1 MNRKIKD
8 ALTLGIAAAFVFVF
22 ALWGI
27 CKSDDAVSES
37 ERRALKQFPTLNVE
51 EVLSGRFQSNF
62 ESYTLDQFPLRDTF
76 RTLKA
81 LAVRDLFREK
91 DNNGIYVADGYA
103 AKLDYPVN
111 EDSVAHAVDRF
122 RYVYETYF
130 KDTGANVYLSVIP
143 DKNYFLAAEN
153 GYPAMDYDKLF
164 ALVQEKTDFAQYID
178 LTDALSLSSYYRTD
192 THWRQEALVPVA
204 SLLADAMDVSI
215 PTDFTPVTLDTPFYG
230 VYRGQSALPL
240 APDGL
245 TYLTNDVLDACRVYD
260 YENSEYLPIY
270 TLEKADGSD
279 PYEIFLSGPKSLLRI
294 ENPNAKTERRLI
306 VFRDSFAASL
316 VPLLAEGYSEITLV
330 DIRYLSPT
338 MLDKFIDLTA
348 QDVLFLYS
356 ASVLNDSSTIK

>member
-1 MNRKIKD
+1 MNKKIKD
-8 ALTLGIAAAFVFVF
+8 RLTLGVAVLFILVF

-27 CKSDDAVSES
+27 FKEDDALSVS
-37 ERRALKQFPTLNVE
+37 ERRALKQFPTVNAA

-62 ESYTLDQFPLRDTF
+62 ESYTLDQFPLRDEF

-111 EDSVAHAVDRF
+111 EDSVAHAADRF

-153 GYPAMDYDKLF
+153 GYPTMDYEKLF

-204 SLLADAMDVSI
+204 SLLADAMGVSI
-215 PTDFTPVTLDTPFYG
+215 PTDFTPVTLDTPFNG

-240 APDGL
+240 APDAL

-260 YENSEYLPIY
+260 YENSEYLPVY

-279 PYEIFLSGPKSLLRI
+279 PYEIFLSGPKSLLRL
-294 ENPNAKTERRLI
+294 EDPNAQEERKLI

>member
-1 MNRKIKD
+1 M
-8 ALTLGIAAAFVFVF
+8 
-22 ALWGI
+22 
-27 CKSDDAVSES
+27 
-37 ERRALKQFPTLNVE
+37 
-51 EVLSGRFQSNF
+51 QSNF
-62 ESYTLDQFPLRDTF
+62 EFFIPT
-76 RTLKA
+76 
-81 LAVRDLFREK
+81 VEK

-111 EDSVAHAVDRF
+111 EDSVAHAADRF

-164 ALVQEKTDFAQYID
+164 ALVQEKSDFAQYID

-192 THWRQEALVPVA
+192 THWRQEALIPVA

-260 YENSEYLPIY
+260 YENSEYLPVY

>member
-37 ERRALKQFPTLNVE
+37 ERRPLKQFPTLNVE

-103 AKLDYPVN
+103 AKLDPTLN
-111 EDSVAHAVDRF
+111 ESSLDHAADRF

-143 DKNYFLAAEN
+143 NKNYFLAAEN

-260 YENSEYLPIY
+260 YENSEYLPVY

>member
-37 ERRALKQFPTLNVE
+37 ERRPLKQFPTLNVE

-62 ESYTLDQFPLRDTF
+62 ESYTLDQFPLRDEF

-81 LAVRDLFREK
+81 LSVCDLFGEK

-111 EDSVAHAVDRF
+111 EDSVAHAADRF

-164 ALVQEKTDFAQYID
+164 ALVQEKSDFAQYID

-192 THWRQEALVPVA
+192 THWRQEALIPVA

-260 YENSEYLPIY
+260 SENSEYLPVY

>member
-1 MNRKIKD
+1 MNRKVKD
-8 ALTLGIAAAFVFVF
+8 ALTIGIAAAFVFVF

-37 ERRALKQFPTLNVE
+37 ERRPLKQFPTLNVE

-103 AKLDYPVN
+103 AKLDPTLN
-111 EDSVAHAVDRF
+111 ESSLDHAADRF

-143 DKNYFLAAEN
+143 NKNYFLAAEN

-260 YENSEYLPIY
+260 YENSEYLPVY

>member
-8 ALTLGIAAAFVFVF
+8 ALTLGIAAAFVLMF
-22 ALWGI
+22 ALWSI

-37 ERRALKQFPTLNVE
+37 ERRPLKQFPTLNVE

-103 AKLDYPVN
+103 AKLDPTLN
-111 EDSVAHAVDRF
+111 ESSLDHAADRF

-153 GYPAMDYDKLF
+153 GYPVMDYDKLF

-240 APDGL
+240 APDRL
-245 TYLTNDVLDACRVYD
+245 TYLTNNVLDACRVYD
-260 YENSEYLPIY
+260 YENSEYLPVY

>member
-8 ALTLGIAAAFVFVF
+8 ALTLGIAAAFVLMF
-22 ALWGI
+22 ALWSI

-37 ERRALKQFPTLNVE
+37 ERRPLKQFPTLNVE

-103 AKLDYPVN
+103 AKLDPTLN
-111 EDSVAHAVDRF
+111 ESSLDHAADRF

-153 GYPAMDYDKLF
+153 GYPVMDYDKLF

-192 THWRQEALVPVA
+192 LHWRQEMLAPTA
-204 SLLADAMDVSI
+204 KALADAMGVSL
-215 PTDFTPVTLDTPFYG
+215 TVDFTEVTLDTPFYG
-230 VYRGQSALPL
+230 VYRGQSALPMEPDRL
-240 APDGL
+240 A
-245 TYLTNDVLDACRVYD
+245 YLTNDIIGSCRVYD
-260 YENSEYLPIY
+260 YENSEYLPVY

>member
-1 MNRKIKD
+1 MNRKVKD
-8 ALTLGIAAAFVFVF
+8 ALTIGIAAAFVFVF

-37 ERRALKQFPTLNVE
+37 ERRPLKQFPTLNVE

-91 DNNGIYVADGYA
+91 DNTGIYVADGYA
-103 AKLDYPVN
+103 AKLDDTIH
-111 EDSVAHAVDRF
+111 EDSLDHAADRF
-122 RYVYETYF
+122 RYVYETYL
-130 KDTGANVYLSVIP
+130 KDTGVNVYLSVIP

-192 THWRQEALVPVA
+192 THWRQEALIPVA

-260 YENSEYLPIY
+260 YENSEYLPVY

>member
-8 ALTLGIAAAFVFVF
+8 ALTLGIAAAFVLMF
-22 ALWGI
+22 ALWSI

-103 AKLDYPVN
+103 AKLDPTLN
-111 EDSVAHAVDRF
+111 ESSLDHAADRF
-122 RYVYETYF
+122 RYVYETYL
-130 KDTGANVYLSVIP
+130 KDTGVNVYLSVIT

-260 YENSEYLPIY
+260 YENSEYLPVY

>member
-8 ALTLGIAAAFVFVF
+8 ALTLGIAAAFVLMF
-22 ALWGI
+22 ALWSI

-37 ERRALKQFPTLNVE
+37 ERRPLKQFPTLNVE

-103 AKLDYPVN
+103 AKLDPTLN
-111 EDSVAHAVDRF
+111 ESSLDHAADRF

-153 GYPAMDYDKLF
+153 GYPVMDYDKLF

-260 YENSEYLPIY
+260 YENSEYLPVY

>member
-8 ALTLGIAAAFVFVF
+8 ALTLGIAAAFVLMF
-22 ALWGI
+22 ALWSI

-37 ERRALKQFPTLNVE
+37 ERRPLKQFPTLNVE

-103 AKLDYPVN
+103 AKLDPTLN
-111 EDSVAHAVDRF
+111 ESSLDHAADRF

-153 GYPAMDYDKLF
+153 GYPVMDYDKLF

-260 YENSEYLPIY
+260 YENSAYLPVY

>member
-1 MNRKIKD
+1 MGINAIVGQSGGPTCVINSSLAGVFSACREHGVQKVYGMRHGVQGLLKD
-8 ALTLGIAAAFVFVF
+8 
-22 ALWGI
+22 
-27 CKSDDAVSES
+27 
-37 ERRALKQFPTLNVE
+37 
-51 EVLSGRFQSNF
+51 EV
-62 ESYTLDQFPLRDTF
+62 
-76 RTLKA
+76 
-81 LAVRDLFREK
+81 
-91 DNNGIYVADGYA
+91 
-103 AKLDYPVN
+103 
-111 EDSVAHAVDRF
+111 
-122 RYVYETYF
+122 
-130 KDTGANVYLSVIP
+130 
-143 DKNYFLAAEN
+143 
-153 GYPAMDYDKLF
+153 
-164 ALVQEKTDFAQYID
+164 ID

-260 YENSEYLPIY
+260 HENSEYLPVY

>member
-1 MNRKIKD
+1 MKKNLKNILSLGVC
-8 ALTLGIAAAFVFVF
+8 ALFLLCFS
-22 ALWGI
+22 LWGML
-27 CKSDDAVSES
+27 KEDDTLSLS
-37 ERRALKQFPTLNVE
+37 ERRPLKQFPLLSTQ

-103 AKLDYPVN
+103 AKLDPTLN
-111 EDSVAHAVDRF
+111 ESSLDHAADRF
-122 RYVYETYF
+122 RYVYESYF

-153 GYPAMDYDKLF
+153 GYPAMDYESLF
-164 ALVQEKTDFAQYID
+164 ALVREKAGFAQYID
-178 LTDALSLSSYYRTD
+178 LSSALSLSSYYRTD
-192 THWRQEALVPVA
+192 THWRQESLLPVA
-204 SLLADAMDVSI
+204 SLLADAMDVQISA
-215 PTDFTPVTLDTPFYG
+215 DLTPVTLDTPFYG
-230 VYRGQSALPL
+230 VYRGQSAL
-240 APDGL
+240 APDAL
-245 TYLTNDVLDACRVYD
+245 TYLTSDTLDACRVYD
-260 YENSEYLPIY
+260 YENSVYLPIY

-294 ENPNAKTERRLI
+294 ENPNAAGKRRLI

-316 VPLLAEGYSEITLV
+316 VPLLASGYSEIMLV

-338 MLDKFIDLTA
+338 MLGKFIDFNA